1 MTILHIEHSITDFTQ
16 WTAAFMTFADRR
28 RQAGVRA
35 ERICRPVDDPHY
47 IVIDLEFDNADQA
60 SKFRDFLAAE
70 VWSTPSNSPA
80 LTGRPVTRIL
90 QVESLLAPR

>member
-1 MTILHIEHSITDFTQ
+1 MIILHIEHSITDFTQ
-16 WTAAFMTFADRR
+16 WTAAFRNFANRR

-47 IVIDLEFDNADQA
+47 LVIDLEFDNADEA
-60 SKFRDFLAAE
+60 GRFRDFLTTE
-70 VWSTPSNSPA
+70 VWTTPGNSPA
-80 LTGRPVTRIL
+80 LAGRPATRIL